1 MREGRRHAWSV
12 LDAESVSMHHFRN
25 CTDTS
30 GMTRKRLISVH
41 TSIWCTMRV
50 PLFVTCRLTGIIHL
64 MEIQAVNTVAGHGTV
79 FAAFRLQYFVNA
91 DNRRRQATSNDPGS
105 DGS

>member
-1 MREGRRHAWSV
+1 
-12 LDAESVSMHHFRN
+12 
-25 CTDTS
+25 
-30 GMTRKRLISVH
+30 
-41 TSIWCTMRV
+41 
-50 PLFVTCRLTGIIHL
+50 